1 LFPFSSGIS
10 VQYNS
15 LFNRAGSISFG
26 IQEIVKFKRIIIFLC
41 ALGQAE
47 EDEVMTLQTDYVTS
61 HKGFHAPQ
69 LGVSAGALVT
79 NCSTL
84 CGSGPLLCSA

>member
-1 LFPFSSGIS
+1 MFPFSSGIN

-15 LFNRAGSISFG
+15 LFNRTGRIFFG
-26 IQEIVKFKRIIIFLC
+26 IQDIVKFKRIIIIFLH

-47 EDEVMTLQTDYVTS
+47 GDEVMTMQTEYVPF

-69 LGVSAGALVT
+69 LGFGT
-79 NCSTL
+79 
-84 CGSGPLLCSA
+84 GE